1 MQRRWMA
8 TTPVP
13 APQQAHHSGRDRC
26 RRSAQGA
33 ERIEGIE
40 GIAEAPSGSCSA
52 RPLHLDPRP
61 AEHFNPAGPP
71 SVAPAPQLASV
82 GVGNPA
88 GVAGRQV
95 GIVGHQPA
103 AAAVREPAR
112 LRVGRRLVPLGR
124 RGGAGGHAPTLTA
137 PGHRARQRP
146 ESCAQANHARQ
157 RPPQPGWRPS
167 ARAAAAQVRGAGW
180 RGPLAVRARRAGQTV
195 SPDANA
201 TPAPNSEPPS
211 PPETRAASAVGPNP
225 NGASPITSS
234 NGSTAVPPN
243 KTTSY
248 CFATPA
254 TTATGQS
261 NTTPTPT
268 APTSNPPGSNPP
280 NHPKDGEFRASS
292 ILGVEN

>member
-1 MQRRWMA
+1 MVGGVVLGVFVLVGEVWGFGLHNGGSLTASAFPQAGGPGLGGLCTPPAGAGRAGLCTFMHRRGDVGPELMQRRWRA

-71 SVAPAPQLASV
+71 SVAPAPQLAGV

-88 GVAGRQV
+88 GVAGRQI
-95 GIVGHQPA
+95 GIAGHQPA

-112 LRVGRRLVPLGR
+112 LRAGRRLVPLGR

-137 PGHRARQRP
+137 PAAAPARGP
-146 ESCAQANHARQ
+146 
-157 RPPQPGWRPS
+157 
-167 ARAAAAQVRGAGW
+167 RAA
-180 RGPLAVRARRAGQTV
+180 
-195 SPDANA
+195 
-201 TPAPNSEPPS
+201 PP
-211 PPETRAASAVGPNP
+211 
-225 NGASPITSS
+225 
-234 NGSTAVPPN
+234 
-243 KTTSY
+243 
-248 CFATPA
+248 
-254 TTATGQS
+254 
-261 NTTPTPT
+261 PT
-268 APTSNPPGSNPP
+268 ALTSNPPGSNPP
-280 NHPKDGEFRASS
+280 NRPKDGEFRTSS